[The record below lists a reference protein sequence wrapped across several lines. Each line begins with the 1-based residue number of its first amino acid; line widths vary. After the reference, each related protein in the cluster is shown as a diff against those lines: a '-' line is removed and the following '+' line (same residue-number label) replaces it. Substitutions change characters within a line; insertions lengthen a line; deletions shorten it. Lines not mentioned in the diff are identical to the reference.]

1 LKKRGLLLFVIV
13 VLAWGFNWTVMKI
26 GLRFVSPLNLVSQ
39 RLLFASIALSPILA
53 VEKRKLPKDGATWLK
68 LISISV
74 VNAACMAS
82 THVGLLYEPSGLS
95 SILTYTQPLFVF
107 CLAALFLGEKV
118 TLTRILG
125 IVFGFLGVVAIY
137 MGRLNQ
143 VRLSSASLFLILG
156 AFLWAVT
163 IIFYKKFLAYVNPE
177 IVNVMQF
184 PVGAAFLI
192 LLTSMLDKL
201 TFSTNMVYVLSVLYT
216 AIVGSAVASTI
227 WLYLIKIEEAIVVS
241 TSSLAVPAVALI
253 FGSIFLGEVIE
264 YNSLLGFILISAGIY
279 FVNKKYK

>member
-1 LKKRGLLLFVIV
+1 MKKRGLLLFVIV

>member
-1 LKKRGLLLFVIV
+1 MKKRGLLLFIIV
-13 VLAWGFNWTVMKI
+13 VLAWSFNWTVMKI

-192 LLTSMLDKL
+192 FLTLILDKL

-264 YNSLLGFILISAGIY
+264 YNPLLGFILISAGIY

>member
-1 LKKRGLLLFVIV
+1 MKKRGLLLFVIV

-118 TLTRILG
+118 TLARILG